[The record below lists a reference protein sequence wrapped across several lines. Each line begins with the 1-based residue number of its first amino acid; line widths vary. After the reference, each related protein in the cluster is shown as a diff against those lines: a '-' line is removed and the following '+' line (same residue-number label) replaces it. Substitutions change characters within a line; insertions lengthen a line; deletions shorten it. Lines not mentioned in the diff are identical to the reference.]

1 MDHTNMMNEKE
12 PEKETKE
19 TKEANETMMNSN
31 EPGQGS
37 ELESHAVSPQGP
49 ALELIEKPSRF
60 FADVVRS
67 LLVLLALV
75 VAVGFV
81 LIVLPQPTVDK
92 MTQDLRTRYT
102 TKAQVEKIGLIYL
115 GDEIDKKT
123 DSFHIRGAVRNIS
136 NVALSKLD
144 AAVRL
149 YLHDGTVYQTIMVPM
164 DKEVITPDAVG
175 QFDLVYPNYK
185 MQFEKYSVEFNL
197 RDGDLAN
204 YKDMRSTA
212 NNSPAIDATK

>member
-1 MDHTNMMNEKE
+1 MDHTNMTTK
-12 PEKETKE
+12 KETE
-19 TKEANETMMNSN
+19 ETMINTN
-31 EPGQGS
+31 ESGQGS
-37 ELESHAVSPQGP
+37 DLEPQVVSSRGP

-75 VAVGFV
+75 VAVGFA
-81 LIVLPQPTVDK
+81 LILLPQPTVDK
-92 MTQDLRTRYT
+92 MTQDLRTRYSSE
-102 TKAQVEKIGLIYL
+102 AQAEKIGLLYL

-123 DSFHIRGAVRNIS
+123 NSFHIRGAIRNITS
-136 NVALSKLD
+136 VSISKLD

-149 YLHDGTVYQTIMVPM
+149 FLHDGTIYQTIIVPM
-164 DKEVITPDAVG
+164 DKEVIAPDAVG

-185 MQFEKYSVEFNL
+185 MQFEKYSVEFKL

-204 YKDMRSTA
+204 YKDMRSTG
-212 NNSPAIDATK
+212 NNPAIDAAK

>member
-1 MDHTNMMNEKE
+1 MDHTNMTKEKE
-12 PEKETKE
+12 P
-19 TKEANETMMNSN
+19 MMNSN

-37 ELESHAVSPQGP
+37 DLESHTVSSQGP
-49 ALELIEKPSRF
+49 ALVLIEKPPRF
-60 FADVVRS
+60 FADVARS

-75 VAVGFV
+75 VAVGFA

-92 MTQDLRTRYT
+92 MTQDLRTRYSGEPQ
-102 TKAQVEKIGLIYL
+102 AEKIGLLYL

-123 DSFHIRGAVRNIS
+123 NSFHIRGAIRNITS
-136 NVALSKLD
+136 VVITKLD

-149 YLHDGTVYQTIMVPM
+149 YLHDGTIYQTIMVPM
-164 DKEVITPDAVG
+164 DKEVIAPDAVG

-185 MQFEKYSVEFNL
+185 MQFEKYSVEFKL

-204 YKDMRSTA
+204 YKDMRSTG
-212 NNSPAIDATK
+212 NNPTIDATK